1 MICQALGRRGC
12 NGIALKSE
20 NPTIVSGEPIYW
32 PNYSN
37 VEYQGLICPMSSPF
51 AIFRKNQK
59 LWLAGAVFIA
69 VVAFVLTPSG
79 GGGKSSR
86 NVGPNPV
93 IASWTGGSIR
103 SNDLRTEWDQVILA
117 NRFLRKLA
125 IDVRAKGGMPK
136 VPEFAPDLSLVGITS
151 DQDDEG
157 PSRIIERKLLVAE
170 ANRMGIHFDDASVK
184 KFLELFVDG
193 RLDGKEIKKALFDS
207 TDGRMNL
214 FDFNRVMREELAK
227 NEVLRLAGTGLRF
240 EDRRE
245 ARTLSRPPL
254 TTPGKNWQDYLKF
267 NRTAKIQAFP
277 VFVNDFE
284 AQVKNKPTE
293 AEYQEIYKE
302 GKEIIRSRSMVSTQP
317 AFMRPQTSNFEYLSI
332 NVDKI
337 ITEQMALVPEDTLK
351 AEYERRVKEKQF
363 RVPIAQE
370 AVGTPTGSTPPA
382 TTDPAAPAPTTPA
395 ESTNPSPTTT
405 EPAKTE
411 PAATEPAATEKPL
424 EKAPEATPSADK
436 PPVLDEPKPTA
447 FSTRADSKIKLVS
460 FQEEKPAAT
469 EPPVQTPAADTKGEP
484 AQTEPSQSTPAA
496 STTEPAAKPD
506 TSSVLEVTGQP
517 APTPALPT
525 FPQTGANAQGADVAD
540 STPMRTKTF
549 EEVKDQIARDQAFGP
564 ANKIIEDRI
573 SEVMGAMSIFESELK
588 AYKQAVA
595 SKVTNVKAPSP
606 LDLAKLGAEFG
617 FEYATTGLVD
627 QESIQG
633 SPIGSS
639 FVMGQRPFSFVA
651 LVNARGGVGELY
663 TPVTSRG
670 FTGGDKRYVS
680 WKIDETLPITP
691 ALDSVRTQVEE
702 VWRKQQA
709 FKLAESRAKELAS
722 KVGATSTLKDSLG
735 TAEEKALILEPANF
749 SWFNPM
755 FARAESRLQLSNV
768 ELLQP
773 VDNAFMEAVF
783 ACKTNET
790 TIASDSNK
798 TVYYVVQVL
807 ELTPAAS
814 LLERFATAPFEGVS
828 TVSQLESDRALQ
840 PWFQNLRDQIGFR
853 EMK

>member
-1 MICQALGRRGC
+1 
-12 NGIALKSE
+12 
-20 NPTIVSGEPIYW
+20 
-32 PNYSN
+32 
-37 VEYQGLICPMSSPF
+37 MSSPF

-59 LWLAGAVFIA
+59 LWMAGLVFIA
-69 VVAFVLTPSG
+69 VIAFVLTPSG
-79 GGGKSSR
+79 ANRPTKNS
-86 NVGPNPV
+86 GPNPV

-103 SNDLRTEWDQVILA
+103 SNDLRLEWEHVNYA
-117 NRFLRKLA
+117 NQFLRKLA
-125 IDVRAKGGMPK
+125 MDVRAKGGMPK

-151 DQDDEG
+151 NLDDEG

-170 ANRMGIHFDDASVK
+170 ASRMGIHFDDASVK
-184 KFLELFVDG
+184 RFLELFVDG
-193 RLDGKEIKKALFDS
+193 KLDGKEIKKALHDS
-207 TDGRMNL
+207 TDGRLNL
-214 FDFNRVMREELAK
+214 FDFNRLMREELAK

-240 EDRRE
+240 EDRRD
-245 ARTLSRPPL
+245 ARTLSRPAL
-254 TTPGKNWQDYLKF
+254 TTPSKNWQDYLKF

-293 AEYQEIYKE
+293 TEYQEIYKN
-302 GKEIIRSRSMVSTQP
+302 GKDIIRARGMASTQP

-337 ITEQMALVPEDTLK
+337 ITQQMALVPEETLK
-351 AEYERRVKEKQF
+351 SEYERRVKEKQF

-370 AVGTPTGSTPPA
+370 AVGTPTGATPP
-382 TTDPAAPAPTTPA
+382 TSPDPAAPATTPA
-395 ESTNPSPTTT
+395 PDATSPAPTTT
-405 EPAKTE
+405 EPAKPE
-411 PAATEPAATEKPL
+411 PATTP
-424 EKAPEATPSADK
+424 APEKSLEGAPPADK
-436 PPVLDEPKPTA
+436 PPVLEEPKPTA
-447 FSTRADSKIKLVS
+447 SAQRKDSNIKLVS
-460 FQEEKPAAT
+460 FQEEKPAPA
-469 EPPVQTPAADTKGEP
+469 EPPAQVPAADTTPAP
-484 AQTEPSQSTPAA
+484 AQTEPAATTPAPA
-496 STTEPAAKPD
+496 TEPAAKPE
-506 TSSVLEVTGQP
+506 TNSVIELSGQP
-517 APTPALPT
+517 TPSPALPT
-525 FPQTGANAQGADVAD
+525 FPQTGANAQGDGVAD

-549 EEVKDQIARDQAFGP
+549 EEVKDQIARDQAIGP

-573 SEVMGAMSIFESELK
+573 SEIMGAMSIFESELK
-588 AYKQAVA
+588 AYKQSVS
-595 SKVTNVKAPSP
+595 SKVAGVKAPAP
-606 LDLAKLGAEFG
+606 LDLAKLGEEFG
-617 FEYATTGLVD
+617 FEYGTTGLVD

-639 FVMGQRPFSFVA
+639 FVMGQRPFSFVM
-651 LVNARGGVGELY
+651 LVNARAGVGELY

-680 WKIDETLPITP
+680 WKIDETLPMTP

-709 FKLAESRAKELAS
+709 FKLAENRVKELAS
-722 KVGATSTLKDSLG
+722 KVGSTSTLKDSLG
-735 TAEEKALILEPANF
+735 TPEEKALILEPANF

-783 ACKTNET
+783 ACKPNET
-790 TIASDSNK
+790 TVAADSNK

-814 LLERFATAPFEGVS
+814 LLDRFATSPFEGVS
-828 TVSQLESDRALQ
+828 TVSQMESDRALQ
-840 PWFQNLRDQIGFR
+840 PWFENLRNQIGFR

>member
-1 MICQALGRRGC
+1 
-12 NGIALKSE
+12 
-20 NPTIVSGEPIYW
+20 
-32 PNYSN
+32 
-37 VEYQGLICPMSSPF
+37 MSSPF

-59 LWLAGAVFIA
+59 LWMAGAVFIA
-69 VVAFVLTPSG
+69 IVAFVLVPS
-79 GGGKSSR
+79 STSR
-86 NVGPNPV
+86 PSKNTGPNPV

-103 SNDLRTEWDQVILA
+103 SNDLRSEWEQVVYA

-125 IDVRAKGGMPK
+125 TDVRAKGGTPK
-136 VPEFAPDLSLVGITS
+136 VPEFNPDLSLVGITS
-151 DQDDEG
+151 DQDEEG
-157 PSRIIERKLLVAE
+157 PSQIIQRKLIVAE

-193 RLDGKEIKKALFDS
+193 KLDGKEIKKALYDA
-207 TDGRMNL
+207 TEGRLNL
-214 FDFNRVMREELAK
+214 FDFNRLMREELAK

-240 EDRRE
+240 EDRRD
-245 ARTLSRPPL
+245 ARTLSRPAL

-284 AQVKNKPTE
+284 AQVTNKPTE
-293 AEYQEIYKE
+293 AEYQEIYKA
-302 GKEIIRSRSMVSTQP
+302 GKEVIRSKSMVSTQP

-337 ITEQMALVPEDTLK
+337 ITQQMALVPEDMLK

-370 AVGTPTGSTPPA
+370 AVATPTDATPPA
-382 TTDPAAPAPTTPA
+382 TTEPAVPATTPV
-395 ESTNPSPTTT
+395 SDGPSPSPTTT
-405 EPAKTE
+405 D
-411 PAATEPAATEKPL
+411 PAAAIPSEKTPAE
-424 EKAPEATPSADK
+424 TPPAVK
-436 PPVLDEPKPTA
+436 PPVLDEPKPTV
-447 FSTRADSKIKLVS
+447 FVPRKDSNIKFVS
-460 FQEEKPAAT
+460 FQEEKPAST
-469 EPPVQTPAADTKGEP
+469 EPPTQTPGAETTP
-484 AQTEPSQSTPAA
+484 SPVQTEPAATTPPAA
-496 STTEPAAKPD
+496 STPPTADTPPATTTEPAAKPEP
-506 TSSVLEVTGQP
+506 SSVLELSGQP

-525 FPQTGANAQGADVAD
+525 FPQTGANALAGDGVAE

-564 ANKIIEDRI
+564 ANKIIEERI
-573 SEVMGAMSIFESELK
+573 SEITGTMSIFESELK

-595 SKVTNVKAPSP
+595 SKLTGVKAPAP
-606 LDLAKLGAEFG
+606 LDLAKLGDEFG

-633 SPIGSS
+633 SAIGSS
-639 FVMGQRPFSFVA
+639 FVMSMMGQRPFSFVA
-651 LVNARGGVGELY
+651 LVNARSGVGELF
-663 TPVTSRG
+663 TPVSSRG

-680 WKIDETLPITP
+680 WKIDETLPMTP
-691 ALDSVRTQVEE
+691 ALDSVRTQVEG

-709 FKLAESRAKELAS
+709 FKLAENRAKEIAS
-722 KVGATSTLKDSLG
+722 KVGATSTLRDSLG
-735 TAEEKALILEPANF
+735 TPEEKASILEPSNF

-768 ELLQP
+768 EFLQP

-783 ACKTNET
+783 ACKPNET
-790 TIASDSNK
+790 TVASDSNK
-798 TVYYVVQVL
+798 TVYYVIQVI
-807 ELTPAAS
+807 EQTPAAS
-814 LLERFATAPFEGVS
+814 LLDRFATSPFEGVS
-828 TVSQLESDRALQ
+828 TVSQMESDRALQ
-840 PWFQNLRDQIGFR
+840 PWFENLRNQIGYR

>member
-1 MICQALGRRGC
+1 
-12 NGIALKSE
+12 
-20 NPTIVSGEPIYW
+20 
-32 PNYSN
+32 
-37 VEYQGLICPMSSPF
+37 MSSPF

-59 LWLAGAVFIA
+59 LWMAGLVFIA
-69 VVAFVLTPSG
+69 VIAFVFTPSG
-79 GGGKSSR
+79 ANRPTKNS
-86 NVGPNPV
+86 GPNPV

-103 SNDLRTEWDQVILA
+103 SNDLRLEWEQIIYA

-125 IDVRAKGGMPK
+125 IDVGAKGGMPN
-136 VPEFAPDLSLVGITS
+136 VPEFNPNLTLLGINS
-151 DQDDEG
+151 DQDDDG

-184 KFLELFVDG
+184 RFLELFVDG
-193 RLDGKEIKKALFDS
+193 KLDGKEIKKALHES
-207 TDGRMNL
+207 TEGRLNL
-214 FDFNRVMREELAK
+214 FDFNRLMREELAK
-227 NEVLRLAGTGLRF
+227 NEVLRLAGASLRF
-240 EDRRE
+240 EDRRD
-245 ARTLSRPPL
+245 ARRLANTAL
-254 TTPGKNWQDYLKF
+254 TTPSKNWQDYLKF

-293 AEYQEIYKE
+293 TEYQEIYKN
-302 GKEIIRSRSMVSTQP
+302 GKDIIRARGMASTQP

-337 ITEQMALVPEDTLK
+337 ITEQMALVPEETLK
-351 AEYERRVKEKQF
+351 SEYERRVKEKQF

-370 AVGTPTGSTPPA
+370 AVGTPTGATPPPPADPATPA
-382 TTDPAAPAPTTPA
+382 TTPAAEATSPTPTTVEPANPEPAKPEPANPEPATTPA
-395 ESTNPSPTTT
+395 PEKSP
-405 EPAKTE
+405 EG
-411 PAATEPAATEKPL
+411 
-424 EKAPEATPSADK
+424 TPPADK
-436 PPVLDEPKPTA
+436 PPVLEEPKPTA
-447 FSTRADSKIKLVS
+447 SSTRKDSNIKLVS
-460 FQEEKPAAT
+460 FQEEKPAAA
-469 EPPVQTPAADTKGEP
+469 EPPAQAPAAETTPAP
-484 AQTEPSQSTPAA
+484 AQTEPAATPPAPA
-496 STTEPAAKPD
+496 TEPAAKPD
-506 TSSVLEVTGQP
+506 TNSVLELSGQP
-517 APTPALPT
+517 SPTPALPT
-525 FPQTGANAQGADVAD
+525 FPQTGENAQAEGVAD

-549 EEVKDQIARDQAFGP
+549 EEVKDQIARDQAMGP
-564 ANKIIEDRI
+564 ANKIIDDRI
-573 SEVMGAMSIFESELK
+573 SEIMGAMSIFESELK
-588 AYKQAVA
+588 AYKQSVS
-595 SKVTNVKAPSP
+595 SKEAGVKAPAP
-606 LDLAKLGAEFG
+606 LNLAKLGEEFG
-617 FEYATTGLVD
+617 FEYGTTGLVD

-691 ALDSVRTQVEE
+691 ALDSIRTQVED

-709 FKLAESRAKELAS
+709 FKLAENRAKELAS
-722 KVGATSTLKDSLG
+722 KVGSASTLKDSLG
-735 TAEEKALILEPANF
+735 TPEEKALILEPANF

-783 ACKTNET
+783 ACKPNET
-790 TIASDSNK
+790 TVAADNNK

-814 LLERFATAPFEGVS
+814 LLDRFASAPYEGVS
-828 TVSQLESDRALQ
+828 TVAEKDRDLAMVA
-840 PWFQNLRDQIGFR
+840 WFENLRNQIGFR